1 MSIIIEGY
9 EPNSTP
15 HNAVETPKSN
25 PFRKAGISENLES
38 TPRMKMNLAP
48 GGQNSATR
56 ASQHI
61 FISPNK
67 KTIMKRQ
74 EVNKEDF
81 IHGNVVVAAVYK
93 RGFKVLSSL
102 SQHSYANGIETM
114 F

>member
-1 MSIIIEGY
+1 
-9 EPNSTP
+9 
-15 HNAVETPKSN
+15 
-25 PFRKAGISENLES
+25 
-38 TPRMKMNLAP
+38 
-48 GGQNSATR
+48 
-56 ASQHI
+56 
-61 FISPNK
+61 
-67 KTIMKRQ
+67 MKRQ